1 MSSPMRNG
9 ALRLAAAAVV
19 VVAFA
24 AVRPG
29 PFRATVGSPQAM
41 ARVAGIVAAATVA
54 SAVLRRLV
62 ARRSVRLLITAA
74 GAGAIVAVLVA
85 PYFTD
90 ERVVEALPGS
100 AAPSAAS
107 ARAAASA
114 PAAAVPVPT
123 AGPQRLTTGPL
134 RGIGHRARG
143 SASVYRLADGTH
155 VVRLEDIDVENG
167 PDYVVHLVPGA
178 DRRSPGDGTDLG
190 ALKGNQG
197 SQNYVVPAGTDL
209 SEPLTVLIWCRAFAV
224 PVAAATQHGV

>member
-1 MSSPMRNG
+1 MRN
-9 ALRLAAAAVV
+9 RLAAAVVVV

-62 ARRSVRLLITAA
+62 ARRSVRLLVTAA

-85 PYFTD
+85 PYFSD

-100 AAPSAAS
+100 AAPAAP
-107 ARAAASA
+107 ALA

-123 AGPQRLTTGPL
+123 VGPQRLTTGPL

-178 DRRSPGDGTDLG
+178 DRRSPGDGTGLG

-224 PVAAATQHGV
+224 PVAAATQHPV